1 MFPIG
6 KLPPDYLAH
15 LLTQL
20 PAQDKAVVLGPG
32 VGRDCAVLDLGG
44 DQLLV
49 AKSDPITFATD
60 EIGWYA
66 VHVNANDIVT
76 TGATPRWFLST
87 ILLPLHTD
95 SELLDKI
102 FADIQAACAELNV
115 TVVGGHTEITHDLKR
130 PIVLGSM
137 LGLVPRNR
145 LILPTGTRTGD
156 AIILTKRLA
165 VEATS
170 ILARERYVELVRG
183 LGADYLER
191 CQNFLHVPGISVAAD
206 ARIAVAA
213 GGVHAMHDPTEG
225 GLATALNE
233 LAVAAGVNLT
243 IDGAVVPTYPE
254 TRALCN
260 RYHLDLWGVIAS
272 GSLLI
277 AADVVDARRIVTA
290 LRDANIDA
298 TVIGRVTG
306 QSDEPTVYVKQRDE
320 LRPIPRFVRDEI
332 AQLFE

>member
-1 MFPIG
+1 MFPLG
-6 KLPPDYLAH
+6 KLPPQYLAH
-15 LLTQL
+15 LLEQL
-20 PAQDKAVVLGPG
+20 PERDKAVVLGPG

-87 ILLPLHTD
+87 ILLPLTAD
-95 SELLDKI
+95 SDLVDKI
-102 FADIQAACAELNV
+102 FQDIQTACAELGV
-115 TVVGGHTEITHDLKR
+115 TVIGGHTEITHDLKR

-137 LGLVPRNR
+137 LGLVPRDR
-145 LILPTGTRTGD
+145 LIVPTGTQPGD

-170 ILARERYVELVRG
+170 ILARERYAELAVG
-183 LGADYLER
+183 LSADYLEH
-191 CQNFLHVPGISVAAD
+191 CKNFLHVPGISVAAD
-206 ARIAVAA
+206 ARLAIAA
-213 GGVHAMHDPTEG
+213 GSIHAMHDPTEG

-243 IDGAVVPTYPE
+243 IDGGVIPSYPE
-254 TRALCN
+254 TRTLCN

-277 AADVVDARRIVTA
+277 AADVVDARHIVTA

-320 LRPIPRFVRDEI
+320 LHPIPRFVRDEI

>member
-6 KLPPDYLAH
+6 KLPPHYLVH
-15 LLTQL
+15 LLEQL

-87 ILLPLHTD
+87 ILLPLSTD
-95 SELLDKI
+95 SEVLDKI
-102 FADIQAACAELNV
+102 FADIEAACKELGV

-137 LGLVPRNR
+137 LGLVPRER
-145 LILPTGTRTGD
+145 LIVPTGARTGD

-165 VEATS
+165 VEATA
-170 ILARERYVELVRG
+170 ILARERYLELAVG
-183 LGADYLER
+183 LSADYLER
-191 CQNFLHVPGISVAAD
+191 CKNFLHVPGISVAAD
-206 ARIAVAA
+206 ARIAIAA
-213 GGVHAMHDPTEG
+213 GSVHAMHDPTEG

-233 LAVAAGVNLT
+233 MAVAAGVNFT
-243 IDGAVVPTYPE
+243 IDGAVVPSYSE
-254 TRALCN
+254 TRTLCN
-260 RYHLDLWGVIAS
+260 RYGLDLWGVIAS

-277 AADVVDARRIVTA
+277 AADVVDARHIVTA

-306 QSDEPTVYVKQRDE
+306 KSDEPTVYVKQRDE

>member
-6 KLPPDYLAH
+6 KLPNDYLAH

-20 PAQDKAVVLGPG
+20 PAQDKSVVLGPG

-87 ILLPLHTD
+87 ILLPLATD
-95 SELLDKI
+95 TGVLDKI
-102 FADIQAACAELNV
+102 FADIQAACNELGV
-115 TVVGGHTEITHDLKR
+115 TVVGGHTEITRDLKH
-130 PIVLGSM
+130 PIVHGSM
-137 LGLVPRNR
+137 LGLVPRDR
-145 LILPTGTRTGD
+145 LIVPTGTRTGD

-165 VEATS
+165 VEATA
-170 ILARERYVELVRG
+170 ILARERYAELAVG
-183 LGADYLER
+183 LSAEYLER
-191 CQNFLHVPGISVAAD
+191 CRNFLHVPGISVAID
-206 ARIAVAA
+206 ARIAIAA
-213 GGVHAMHDPTEG
+213 GSIHAMHDPTEG

-233 LAVAAGVNLT
+233 LAMAAGVNLT
-243 IDGAVVPTYPE
+243 IDGGVVPSYTE
-254 TRALCN
+254 TRVLCN
-260 RYHLDLWGVIAS
+260 RYGLDLWGVIAS

-277 AADVVDARRIVTA
+277 AADVVDARHIITA

-306 QSDEPTVYVKQRDE
+306 RSDEPTVYVKQRDE

>member
-6 KLPPDYLAH
+6 KLPNDYLAH
-15 LLTQL
+15 LLTNF
-20 PAQDKAVVLGPG
+20 PVKDKSVVLGPG

-87 ILLPLHTD
+87 ILLPLGT
-95 SELLDKI
+95 ETAAIDKI
-102 FADIQAACAELNV
+102 FADIQAACAELKV
-115 TVVGGHTEITHDLKR
+115 AVIGGHTEITHDLKR

-137 LGLVPRNR
+137 LGLVPRDR
-145 LILPTGTRTGD
+145 LILPTGARPGD

-170 ILARERYVELVRG
+170 ILARERYLERAAG
-183 LGADYLER
+183 LGTDYLDR
-191 CQNFLHVPGISVAAD
+191 CKNFLHVPGISVAAD

-213 GGVHAMHDPTEG
+213 GSVHAMHDPTEG

-233 LAVAAGVNLT
+233 MATAAGVNLT

-272 GSLLI
+272 GSLLV
-277 AADVVDARRIVTA
+277 AADVVDARHIITA
-290 LRDANIDA
+290 LRDANIEA

-306 QSDEPTVYVKQRDE
+306 KSDDPTVYVKQRDE